1 MEKKWCVYVHIAPNG
16 KKYVGITSQKPEKR
30 WNHGEG
36 YQRHPYFYFYCNI
49 WSGICILY
57 AGLGFSTH
65 LREPVM

>member
-36 YQRHPYFYFYCNI
+36 YQRHPYF
-49 WSGICILY
+49 L
-57 AGLGFSTH
+57 FSN
-65 LREPVM
+65 